1 MSAVI
6 AMLARE
12 ASICQAML
20 DKMGSCLLL
29 VALLTSIESQF
40 FLMFEHVSVDLR
52 LTRFNKIAIQLP
64 SNTFNGSGPI
74 MVWLIDS
81 PRVLL

>member
-20 DKMGSCLLL
+20 DKMGPACYLWLY
-29 VALLTSIESQF
+29 LTSIESLIF
-40 FLMFEHVSVDLR
+40 FVFELVSVDLR

-74 MVWLIDS
+74 MPWL
-81 PRVLL
+81 